1 MASIINPFVFGK
13 AAEGEYFT
21 DRQEDAKRLTANLTH
36 GINTILISPRRW
48 GKTSLV
54 KKVVSEIDNPE
65 IKTVF
70 LDIFQCKSEWE
81 FYHAF
86 ATAIIKQ
93 TATKLEEWVEM
104 AKTFLSSIS
113 PKFTFGPDPMSDF
126 SITFDWDKKDDSYM
140 DILQLPEKIAQKRGI
155 RLLVCL
161 DEFQQMAEFA
171 DTVTFQKRLRSVWQH
186 QQHVTYCMFGSKKHL
201 MENMFNDQ
209 SMPFYKFG
217 DLMFLKKIPT
227 HEWVAFICAKF
238 QETGKT
244 ITEQQARKIC
254 EATENL
260 SSYVQQ
266 LSWVVWYKSGET
278 VTNSD
283 INEAIDDLLEQNKVF
298 FQREVE
304 QLTELQ
310 LNFLRAMA
318 NGVTSGF
325 SRKDI
330 IKKYRLESS
339 ANVQAIKKSLLKR
352 DLIDVDGG
360 KTTFNDSLFKLWL
373 KRQRYYS

>member
-1 MASIINPFVFGK
+1 
-13 AAEGEYFT
+13 
-21 DRQEDAKRLTANLTH
+21 
-36 GINTILISPRRW
+36 
-48 GKTSLV
+48 
-54 KKVVSEIDNPE
+54 
-65 IKTVF
+65 
-70 LDIFQCKSEWE
+70 
-81 FYHAF
+81 
-86 ATAIIKQ
+86 
-93 TATKLEEWVEM
+93 
-104 AKTFLSSIS
+104 
-113 PKFTFGPDPMSDF
+113 
-126 SITFDWDKKDDSYM
+126 
-140 DILQLPEKIAQKRGI
+140 
-155 RLLVCL
+155 
-161 DEFQQMAEFA
+161 
-171 DTVTFQKRLRSVWQH
+171 
-186 QQHVTYCMFGSKKHL
+186 
-201 MENMFNDQ
+201 
-209 SMPFYKFG
+209 
-217 DLMFLKKIPT
+217 MFLKKIPT

-339 ANVQAIKKSLLKR
+339 ANIQAIKKSLVKR
-352 DLIDVDGG
+352 DLIEVNNDEV
-360 KTTFNDSLFKLWL
+360 TFNDSLFKLWL
-373 KRQRYYS
+373 KRQRHYS